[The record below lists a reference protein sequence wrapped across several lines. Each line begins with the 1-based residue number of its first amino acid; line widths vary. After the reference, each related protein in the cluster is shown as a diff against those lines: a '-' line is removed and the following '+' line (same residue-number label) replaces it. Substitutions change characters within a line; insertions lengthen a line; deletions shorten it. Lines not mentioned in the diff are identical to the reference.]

1 MTAHPFPF
9 TVGQLAAIAAI
20 LTITGQHH
28 PDHGDR
34 NLAATIQ
41 HHLDHDH
48 RQEDTD
54 EPTE

>member
-1 MTAHPFPF
+1 MTAHPCPF
-9 TVGQLAAIAAI
+9 TVGQLAA
-20 LTITGQHH
+20 ITGQHH